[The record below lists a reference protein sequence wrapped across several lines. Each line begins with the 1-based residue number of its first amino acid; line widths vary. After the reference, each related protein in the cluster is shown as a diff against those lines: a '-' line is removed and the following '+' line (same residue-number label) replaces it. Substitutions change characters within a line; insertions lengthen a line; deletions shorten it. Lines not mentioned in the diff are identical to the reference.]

1 MKAINNASLFGTKFS
16 WIKDVWT
23 GHFFPKMKVFLQ
35 SIIQGTFSLGDN
47 LQKRGI
53 QTEILC
59 TKCQDKETTMHTFFT
74 CPFSIGVWKS
84 ILFHRVVHIATEDEF
99 EKVSTLFKDKLC
111 LPPTRISRNILMWIC
126 WSIWLASNS
135 LIFEASSSISTD
147 VATRALRLAGKWI
160 RAQHSGYKISKI
172 LTDPTKNII
181 QATTLDIRTICKND
195 ATQNKLF
202 TEQAGLAWIFTGT
215 GFTTLLQGSCTQD
228 FVNSSL
234 MAEALVM
241 CLAIINAEQSTKS
254 CRLKKFMESFV
265 ISMRSPLRSSI
276 SPSFIPL
283 VIETEKPMR

>member
-1 MKAINNASLFGTKFS
+1 
-16 WIKDVWT
+16 
-23 GHFFPKMKVFLQ
+23 
-35 SIIQGTFSLGDN
+35 
-47 LQKRGI
+47 
-53 QTEILC
+53 
-59 TKCQDKETTMHTFFT
+59 MHTFFT
-74 CPFSIGVWKS
+74 CPFAIGVWKS

-99 EKVSTLFKDKLC
+99 EKVLTLFKDKLC

-147 VATRALRLAGKWI
+147 AATRALRLAGKWI

-181 QATTLDIRTICKND
+181 QATTLDIRTIC
-195 ATQNKLF
+195 
-202 TEQAGLAWIFTGT
+202 
-215 GFTTLLQGSCTQD
+215 SCTQD